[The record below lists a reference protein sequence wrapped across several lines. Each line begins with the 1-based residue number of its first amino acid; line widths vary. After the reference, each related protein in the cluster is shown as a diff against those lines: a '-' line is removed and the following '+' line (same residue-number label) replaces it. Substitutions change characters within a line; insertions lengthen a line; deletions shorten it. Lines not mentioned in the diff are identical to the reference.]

1 MILYD
6 PDPRPALSAY
16 GIAIPIGPDA
26 ARQAIETLR
35 REPRVAP
42 LLEAALTPRG
52 DTEITRADLERVH
65 SEEYVAR
72 LYSERVEL
80 EIQRTYELIDSEGK
94 YHRYDPDRAERPLEE
109 LFEFALETVRGSY
122 ECCRHAIDHSSCFYL
137 GGGMHHGKRETGDGF
152 CLINDVVLA
161 ARKIQAEGLGR
172 RIWIIDLDV
181 HKGDGTAELTAGD
194 DSIRTLSV
202 HMARGWPLDR
212 RERLPD
218 DSLHPSHIPSD
229 IDVPIA
235 EGGEDTYVPFLEE
248 ALDQLSELDA
258 FEAPDLAIVL
268 YGADPYE
275 YDELPSSGGIKLT
288 LSQMADRDELVYR
301 YLADRHIP
309 RAYLKSGGYGIR
321 AADPITRFLRWY
333 LLEEHGG

>member
-1 MILYD
+1 MILYN
-6 PDPRPALSAY
+6 PAPRAALSAY

-26 ARQAIETLR
+26 TQKALDNLR

-42 LLEAALTPRG
+42 LLEAALTPHG
-52 DTEITRADLERVH
+52 ETNITRADLERVH
-65 SEEYVAR
+65 SEEYVGR
-72 LYSERVEL
+72 LHSKKVTL
-80 EIQRTYELIDSEGK
+80 EIQRTFELIDSEGK
-94 YHRYDPDRAERPLEE
+94 YHRYDPDRAERPLDE
-109 LFEFALETVRGSY
+109 LFEFALQTVAGSY
-122 ECCRHAIDHSSCFYL
+122 ECCRHALEHGSCFYL

-152 CLINDVVLA
+152 CLVNDVVLA
-161 ARKIQAEGLGR
+161 ARKIQADGLAK

-194 DSIRTLSV
+194 DSIRTLSI

-218 DSLHPSHIPSD
+218 GSLHPSHIPSD
-229 IDVPIA
+229 VDVPIA
-235 EGGEDTYVPFLEE
+235 EGDEDTYAPLLEE
-248 ALDQLSELDA
+248 ALEQLAELDA
-258 FEAPDLAIVL
+258 SEAPDLAIVL

-301 YLADRHIP
+301 FLADRHIP
-309 RAYLKSGGYGIR
+309 RAYLKAGGYGIR
-321 AADPITRFLRWY
+321 AADPITQFLRWY
-333 LLEEHGG
+333 LLEEYGT